1 MNLINKYVLLI
12 IFLSVGYQSIGQK
25 SFNLPI
31 EKSSRIRFQLINN
44 IIVMPIELNGVK
56 LSFVLDTGVSRP
68 ILFNLVNMD
77 SLQIKNT
84 ERAYL
89 RGLGSNGSIQAIKS
103 KGNIIKIGEA
113 IAVNKDVSMVFD
125 PSINFTPRLGV
136 PVHGIIG
143 FDIFKD
149 FVVEIN
155 YASKYIKLY
164 KPEFFKPKTSSKW
177 NRLSI
182 EVINKKPYLK
192 GKVRLSLEEIPV
204 KLLIDTGSSDA
215 LWLFEGSKKNIE
227 VSQEMYFNDFLG
239 KGLSGPV
246 YGRRSKVKSFS
257 VASFTLDKV
266 NVAFPA
272 SIYLSIA
279 RNFKQRNGSI
289 SGYILKRF
297 NIFFDYNGEQI
308 WIKKNS
314 NFKAP
319 FYYNNSGITL
329 EQRGYRVVKELKKKV
344 ATDGYGRKVEGGN
357 INIELSDTYKY
368 ELKPS
373 FEVVE
378 LRESSNAKVAGVMI
392 GDIITSINNK
402 PTSELTLQEVNKF
415 FYNKKGAVLRT
426 KFRRNKKDLSFRF
439 KLDDVFKKKSSQTE
453 SSN

>member
-1 MNLINKYVLLI
+1 
-12 IFLSVGYQSIGQK
+12 
-25 SFNLPI
+25 
-31 EKSSRIRFQLINN
+31 
-44 IIVMPIELNGVK
+44 MPIELNGVK

-125 PSINFTPRLGV
+125 PSINFTPRLGE

-143 FDIFKD
+143 FDIFKN

-155 YASKYIKLY
+155 YASKYIELY

-192 GKVRLSLEEIPV
+192 GKVRLSLEKIPV

-227 VSQEMYFNDFLG
+227 VSH
-239 KGLSGPV
+239 V

-266 NVAFPA
+266 NVAFPD

-329 EQRGYRVVKELKKKV
+329 EQRGYRVVKELKKKSC
-344 ATDGYGRKVEGGN
+344 Y
-357 INIELSDTYKY
+357 
-368 ELKPS
+368 
-373 FEVVE
+373 
-378 LRESSNAKVAGVMI
+378 
-392 GDIITSINNK
+392 
-402 PTSELTLQEVNKF
+402 
-415 FYNKKGAVLRT
+415 
-426 KFRRNKKDLSFRF
+426 
-439 KLDDVFKKKSSQTE
+439 
-453 SSN
+453 

>member
-31 EKSSRIRFQLINN
+31 EKSSRIRFKLINN

-125 PSINFTPRLGV
+125 LSINFTPRLGV

-204 KLLIDTGSSDA
+204 KLLMDTGSSDA

-266 NVAFPA
+266 NVAFPD

-329 EQRGYRVVKELKKKV
+329 EQRGYRVVKELKKKSC
-344 ATDGYGRKVEGGN
+344 Y
-357 INIELSDTYKY
+357 
-368 ELKPS
+368 
-373 FEVVE
+373 
-378 LRESSNAKVAGVMI
+378 
-392 GDIITSINNK
+392 
-402 PTSELTLQEVNKF
+402 
-415 FYNKKGAVLRT
+415 
-426 KFRRNKKDLSFRF
+426 
-439 KLDDVFKKKSSQTE
+439 
-453 SSN
+453 

>member
-1 MNLINKYVLLI
+1 
-12 IFLSVGYQSIGQK
+12 
-25 SFNLPI
+25 
-31 EKSSRIRFQLINN
+31 
-44 IIVMPIELNGVK
+44 MPIELNGVK

-125 PSINFTPRLGV
+125 PSINFTPRLGE

-143 FDIFKD
+143 FDIFKN

-155 YASKYIKLY
+155 YASKYIELY

-192 GKVRLSLEEIPV
+192 GKVRLSLEKIPV

-227 VSQEMYFNDFLG
+227 VSH
-239 KGLSGPV
+239 V

-266 NVAFPA
+266 NVAFPD

-415 FYNKKGAVLRT
+415 FYNKKGAVLCT

-439 KLDDVFKKKSSQTE
+439 KLDDVFKKKE
-453 SSN
+453 PSN